1 MRLGGTACAQ
11 VIGLT
16 GESLGPCAYGR
27 PDARSRRAA
36 SAGSVA
42 DGLELWGSDG
52 SRALLLAVLTLQCAA
67 KPHWWHGGQPAQA
80 TTHRANVRV
89 DAGVP
94 WRYVAC
100 CGPAAARER
109 RKQARRPPGAL
120 HISTATTEAGPRRV
134 PPLVARGGRAVSAE
148 KSAPETQRPSLS
160 SATAAAVESGAN
172 AQFFHQPLT
181 VSTAWVPRSDSAEW
195 ALTRP
200 EDRRAAWKREA
211 TFSQFTRFHQAL
223 T

>member
-1 MRLGGTACAQ
+1 MCASTPLYARKPLNMRLGGAACAQ

-16 GESLGPCAYGR
+16 CESLGPCVYGR

-67 KPHWWHGGQPAQA
+67 KTHWWHGGQPAQA

-109 RKQARRPPGAL
+109 RKQARRPPGTF
-120 HISTATTEAGPRRV
+120 HISTDTTEAGPRRV
-134 PPLVARGGRAVSAE
+134 PPLVARGGRAARAE
-148 KSAPETQRPSLS
+148 KPASETQRPSLS
-160 SATAAAVESGAN
+160 PETTAAVASART
-172 AQFFHQPLT
+172 LSS
-181 VSTAWVPRSDSAEW
+181 STSP
-195 ALTRP
+195 
-200 EDRRAAWKREA
+200 
-211 TFSQFTRFHQAL
+211 
-223 T
+223 